1 MLIRD
6 ITPAETPK
14 PALPQP
20 IRLAA
25 THPDN
30 DTITAEITVSFMAN
44 ASLYLGSV
52 VVKGDHWHIIY
63 SGNTLPPAGTVLE
76 ESLHAFLEAFAA
88 EAEAFAT
95 EAFKLKGY
103 VVLH

>member
-6 ITPAETPK
+6 ITPAGTPK

-20 IRLAA
+20 IRLVA

-52 VVKGDHWHIIY
+52 IVKGDHWHFVY
-63 SGNTLPPAGTVLE
+63 SGNVLPPPVTVIE
-76 ESLHAFLEAFAA
+76 ESLHAFLEAFTS
-88 EAEAFAT
+88 EAEAFAA